1 LFPGYSRYAIAC
13 VLALAAF
20 ATLAQPVEV
29 QFVRTWQPPAKSLDL
44 SELSGFALAPDGTVF
59 AMDRDRGVLWRIAG
73 NEATATE
80 LTGKERP
87 FEAKKVGGVAWMGEG
102 RVAVGNTRNDLLAV
116 LNAQGNAERVFGGG
130 GRGDGELDDPE
141 GLAYSVHRRLYV
153 ADHGNNR
160 VAVYSEAGVFL
171 HSIGAGR
178 DPNSALVKPLQVAV
192 DGLERV
198 YVLEETGSGRIS
210 IYERSGRLLKRLAPE
225 TLPGAQNGRW
235 RALAADLHG
244 RLFVADSGNG
254 NVSEIDWEAGQ
265 VRRRFG
271 SPGRGRGQFADVR
284 ALAISGRELAIADA
298 GNEKIEFFRVPEAA
312 TPAPRPERLPSVRR
326 ASAAALECERAYAFL
341 EGDLLCLDGR
351 TGRVARIDASGKV
364 RSAFP
369 GKVDSPRGAA
379 FDARDIA
386 ITDGSSIR
394 IFSYDGTQRFAVG
407 RSGSRDGEFSDV
419 GGMHLADYLYV
430 ADTGNRRIQFFTRD
444 GIFVGKIADAPD
456 SQQRRLQR
464 PVAIVTDPA
473 RNLYVA
479 DSESRLIHVFS
490 PAREWTQA
498 LGAGRGYESFQGL
511 SVDAEGRVY
520 VLAATE
526 RSRQMVDVYYRGE
539 LEFSFSAYR
548 APRIEVTR
556 EATLSIPLDG
566 YDITLYE
573 PGRKQLARYHYLQS
587 PQTVAG
593 VEVLGAPN
601 RVQIAW
607 RKSPERYVAA
617 YRVYGAAERAGPYQQ
632 VAQTS
637 EPQASFEIGAKPYT
651 YFAIAALTRLDVEGE
666 PSAPVEDLFRTAY
679 RHFEQKQFDAALA
692 NFEHAARVG
701 PGNVANI
708 EYLGRSLLALGR
720 HEAAIGQFQTLG
732 RRAGFERQGMLLE
745 AQALAASGD
754 VLAARA
760 VVERAII
767 AKHADPSTYTL
778 CADLS
783 LRLRDPAGAVRCA
796 DIALA
801 ADANNPHARAMR
813 GEALVRLGTVDNGI
827 AELDAANAAA
837 PADAE
842 LWRRS
847 GLVLL
852 GLNRNPDALKRF
864 ARLLELQPRDAD
876 ALLASAEIHLGQG
889 ELDPARTIALSLVG
903 SPVQESRGQYVI
915 GRIALKQEKPEDAVI
930 AFARATRLD
939 AKQGAAWAGLA
950 EGYLALKDDRKARD
964 ALASAAALPDAPPA
978 VFRQLAELEIRAGRH
993 AAALLPLE
1001 KAVALQP
1008 NDAELRLT
1016 QARTLAHVERWHDAA
1031 NAAREAQRLAPKSI
1045 DALVLGAEAA
1055 YRQGKNGDAIETL
1068 KRALALDPES
1078 YDVHF
1083 KLGRSYVDNNLYSDA
1098 QSHLERAARLNDRAD
1113 APHLQL
1119 AQMHQNQ
1126 RSYDAAIQ
1134 SLTVAA
1140 ALNPSDANRRELDAA
1155 YDRKKKALAGTG
1167 GRIVLEDL
1175 RLERMFVSAH
1185 KQYATEPLG
1194 RIRVRNDS
1202 AEDYKGLKLSFF
1214 IKEYM
1219 DFPVTREISE
1229 LKAKTFVEVPLN
1241 ATFNRKVLEIDE
1253 DTRVLVVTTLAMAD
1267 ARDGSQEVTQAMTL
1281 YGRNA
1286 LVWAHSDMIGSFIT
1300 PRDDT
1305 LRNFVRDAVNRYG
1318 APAQSVLNR
1327 SLSQAA
1333 TLFNTISALG
1343 VRYQPDPNLPYSRLK
1358 ADQVDYVQF
1367 PRETLRLKSGDCD
1380 DLSVLLAAAL
1390 ENLGIESA
1398 LVEVPGHL
1406 FMLFR
1411 TGVKEADRGLISLQD
1426 ELLVIRE
1433 GEIWIPVEA
1442 TLVAASFSEAWAE
1455 GARKYREA
1463 AAQKQVKVVSLR
1475 QAWDRY
1481 PPATLAPAGYN
1492 VEAPAG
1498 EHVRRLVQREH
1509 TLLLARRLEREVQPY
1524 RQALS
1529 ANPKDADARLQ
1540 IGTIYARNGI
1550 DDVAL
1555 KEFDAIL
1562 AQDPKHASAHNN
1574 RGNLYFA
1581 RGDYDRALESY
1592 RTAEGVDPADGGIRM
1607 NAALAYYRLGKL
1619 AEARAKFTEAT
1630 ALRADLATQYGAFA
1644 KLLGN

>member
-1 LFPGYSRYAIAC
+1 LFPGYSRF
-13 VLALAAF
+13 ALACALVP
-20 ATLAQPVEV
+20 ACSMAAAQPLEV
-29 QFVRTWQPPAKSLDL
+29 QFVRAWQPPAKGLDL
-44 SELSGFALAPDGTVF
+44 SELAGFALAPDGVVY
-59 AMDRDRGVLWRIAG
+59 AMDRDRGALWRIAG
-73 NEATATE
+73 DEATATE
-80 LTGKERP
+80 LAGKERP
-87 FEAKKVGGVAWMGEG
+87 FEAKKVGGVAWMSGG
-102 RVAVGNTRNDLLAV
+102 RLAIGNTRNDLLAV
-116 LNAQGNAERVFGGG
+116 LDAQGKPERVFAGSGK
-130 GRGDGELDDPE
+130 GDGELDDPE
-141 GLAYSVHRRLYV
+141 GLAFSVHRRLYV
-153 ADHGNNR
+153 ADQGNNR
-160 VAVYSEAGVFL
+160 VSVYSEFGVFL
-171 HSIGAGR
+171 HAIGSGR
-178 DPNSALVKPLQVAV
+178 DQATALIKPIQVAV
-192 DGLERV
+192 DGAERV
-198 YVLEETGSGRIS
+198 YVLEQTGSGRIS
-210 IYERSGRLLKRLAPE
+210 IYDRSGRFLKRLAPE

-244 RLFVADSGNG
+244 RLFVADGGNG

-271 SPGRGRGQFADVR
+271 SPGRGRGQFSDVR
-284 ALAISGRELAIADA
+284 ALAIAGRELAIADA
-298 GNEKIEFFRVPEAA
+298 GNAKIEFFRLPEAA
-312 TPAPRPERLPSVRR
+312 TPAPKPERLPSVRR
-326 ASAAALECERAYAFL
+326 ASAGALECERAYAFL
-341 EGDLLCLDGR
+341 EGDLLCLDAR
-351 TGRVARIDASGKV
+351 AGRVARIDASGKV

-394 IFSYDGTQRFAVG
+394 LFAHDGTPRFAVG
-407 RSGSRDGEFSDV
+407 RYGSRDGEFSDV
-419 GGMHLADYLYV
+419 SGMHLADYLYV
-430 ADTGNRRIQFFTRD
+430 ADTGNRRVQLFTRD
-444 GIFVGKIADAPD
+444 GIFVGKIADAD
-456 SQQRRLQR
+456 AQQRRLQR
-464 PVAIVTDPA
+464 PVAVLTDPA
-473 RNLYVA
+473 RNIYVA
-479 DSESRLIHVFS
+479 DNESKLIHVFS
-490 PAREWTQA
+490 PAREWLQA
-498 LGAGRGYESFQGL
+498 LGAGRGYESFQGM
-511 SVDAEGRVY
+511 SVDAEGRIY
-520 VLAATE
+520 VLASTE
-526 RSRQMVDVYYRGE
+526 RSRQMVDVYNRGE
-539 LEFSFSAYR
+539 LEFSFAAYR
-548 APRIEVTR
+548 APKLEVTR
-556 EATLSIPLDG
+556 EATLSVPLDG

-573 PGRKQLARYHYLQS
+573 AGRKQLALYHYLQS
-587 PQTVAG
+587 PQAVAG
-593 VEVLGAPN
+593 VEVLGEPA
-601 RVQIAW
+601 RVRVAW

-617 YRVYGAAERAGPYQQ
+617 YRVYGAAERSGPYQQ
-632 VAQTS
+632 LAQTKELQS
-637 EPQASFEIGAKPYT
+637 SFEVGAQPYT
-651 YFAIAALTRLDVEGE
+651 YFTVAALTRLEVEGE

-679 RHFEQKQFDAALA
+679 RHFEQKQFEAALA
-692 NFEHAARVG
+692 NFEHAARAG
-701 PGNVANI
+701 PSNAATI

-720 HEAAIGQFQTLG
+720 HATAIGQFQTLG
-732 RRAGFERQGMLLE
+732 GRAGYEKQGLVLE

-760 VVERAII
+760 VVERAIG
-767 AKHADPSTYTL
+767 ARHADATTYTL

-783 LRLRDPAGAVRCA
+783 LQLRDPAGAVRCA

-801 ADANNPHARAMR
+801 SDANNPQARAMR
-813 GEALVRLGTVDNGI
+813 GEALVRLGTVDKGV

-837 PADAE
+837 PNDAE

-847 GLVLL
+847 GRVLL
-852 GLNRNPDALKRF
+852 GLNRSPEALQRF
-864 ARLLELQPRDAD
+864 TKLLELQPRDAD

-889 ELDPARTIALSLVG
+889 ELDQARTIALSLVG

-915 GRIALKQEKPEDAVI
+915 GRIALKQEKADDAVI

-950 EGYLALKDDRKARD
+950 EGYLALKDERKARD

-978 VFRQLAELEIRAGRH
+978 VFRQLAEVEIRAGRH
-993 AAALLPLE
+993 AAALPALE

-1016 QARTLAHVERWHDAA
+1016 QARTYAQVERWHDAA
-1031 NAAREAQRLAPKSI
+1031 NAAREAQRLMPKSI

-1055 YRQGKNGDAIETL
+1055 YRQGKNGEAIESL
-1068 KRALALDPES
+1068 KRAVALDPES

-1113 APHLQL
+1113 APHLML

-1155 YDRKKKALAGTG
+1155 YDRKKKALSGTG
-1167 GRIVLEDL
+1167 GRVVMEDL
-1175 RLERMFVSAH
+1175 RLERMFVAAH

-1219 DFPVTREISE
+1219 DFPVTREIAE

-1241 ATFNRKVLEIDE
+1241 ATFNRKVLDIDE
-1253 DTRVLVVTTLAMAD
+1253 DTRVLVVATLAMAD

-1286 LVWAHSDMIGSFIT
+1286 LVWSQSDMIGSFIT

-1305 LRNFVRDAVNRYG
+1305 LRNFVRDAVNRYNT
-1318 APAQSVLNR
+1318 PAQSVLNR
-1327 SLSQAA
+1327 PLSQAA
-1333 TLFNTISALG
+1333 TLFNSFSALG
-1343 VRYQPDPNLPYSRLK
+1343 IRYQPDPNLPYSRLK

-1406 FMLFR
+1406 FMMFR

-1426 ELLVIRE
+1426 ELLVMRE
-1433 GEIWIPVEA
+1433 GEAWIPVEA

-1463 AAQKQVKVVSLR
+1463 ASQKQVKVVSLR
-1475 QAWDRY
+1475 QAWDRF
-1481 PPATLAPAGYN
+1481 PPATLSPAGYS
-1492 VEAPAG
+1492 VEAPSG
-1498 EHVRRLVQREH
+1498 EHVRRLVEREH

-1524 RQALS
+1524 RQAVKV
-1529 ANPKDADARLQ
+1529 NPKDMDARLQ

-1555 KEFDAIL
+1555 REFEAIL

-1574 RGNLYFA
+1574 RGNLYFS
-1581 RGDYDRALESY
+1581 RGDYERALESY
-1592 RTAEGVDPADGGIRM
+1592 RSAESADPNDGGIRM

-1619 AEARAKFTEAT
+1619 LEARTKFTEAT
-1630 ALRADLATQYGAFA
+1630 ALRAELAAQYGAFA